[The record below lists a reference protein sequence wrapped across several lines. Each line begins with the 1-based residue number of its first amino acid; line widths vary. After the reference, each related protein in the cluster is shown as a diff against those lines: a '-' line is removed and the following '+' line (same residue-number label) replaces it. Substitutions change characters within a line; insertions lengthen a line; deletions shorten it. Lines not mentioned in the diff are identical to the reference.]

1 MFFIV
6 ALGVLWL
13 MHGYVAWRIIPTLGF
28 SSSQTILAYTT
39 VFILSLLPILPIVLR
54 MSGNESK
61 LIDKFSFLGYT
72 SLGFFTLSFI
82 FLFTKDFIIQFISIF
97 SNLVDTEQPIDNSKR
112 DFIKKSISI
121 SMITLAGSATV
132 YGFYSARKGPFIIK
146 HDIYLKNLPDA
157 FESFSI
163 AQISDLHVGPTIK
176 RPYVEDVLEKISRL
190 NPDLIAVTGDLV
202 DGSVKY
208 LKSEL
213 QPLKDMIAPY
223 GTFFVT
229 GNHEYYSGVDQWL
242 DETDRL
248 GMKNLINSNELIS
261 KAGDQIAIAGITDL
275 KAHQIKPAHKS
286 DPGLALRS
294 VPDNITKIVLAHQ
307 PNSIHSVHE
316 IGADLQLSGH
326 THGGQ
331 FWPFTYL
338 TKLVN
343 PYIAGFYDHYGT
355 QIYVNRGTGYWG
367 PPLRIGVPAEITLI
381 RLKKKEVL

>member
-1 MFFIV
+1 MFFII
-6 ALGVLWL
+6 AIGVLWL

-28 SSSQTILAYTT
+28 SSSQTILAYTA
-39 VFILSLLPILPIVLR
+39 VFILSLLPILPILLR

-61 LIDKFSFLGYT
+61 LIDKFSFVGYT
-72 SLGFFTLSFI
+72 SLGFFTLSFFI
-82 FLFTKDFIIQFISIF
+82 FVAKDLVFQLIALLGHIINEDNPF
-97 SNLVDTEQPIDNSKR
+97 DNSKR
-112 DFIKKSISI
+112 DFIKKSINI

-229 GNHEYYSGVDQWL
+229 GNHEYYSGVDLWL

-261 KAGDQIAIAGITDL
+261 RSGDQIAIAGITDL

>member
-1 MFFIV
+1 MFFII
-6 ALGVLWL
+6 AIGVLWL

-28 SSSQTILAYTT
+28 SSSQTILGYTT
-39 VFILSLLPILPIVLR
+39 VFILSLLPILPIILR

-61 LIDKFSFLGYT
+61 LIDKFSFVGYT
-72 SLGFFTLSFI
+72 SLGFFTLSFFI
-82 FLFTKDFIIQFISIF
+82 FVAKDLVFQLIALLGHIINEDNPF
-97 SNLVDTEQPIDNSKR
+97 DNSKR
-112 DFIKKSISI
+112 DFIKKSITLGIIGI
-121 SMITLAGSATV
+121 SGTATGL
-132 YGFYSARKGPFIIK
+132 GFYNSRKGPSVIK
-146 HDIYLKNLPDA
+146 HDIFLESLP
-157 FESFSI
+157 ESFNNFTI
-163 AQISDLHVGPTIK
+163 AQISDLHIGPTIK
-176 RPYVEDVLEKISRL
+176 RPYVENVLDKISIH

-261 KAGDQIAIAGITDL
+261 KAGDQIAIAGITDFR
-275 KAHQIKPAHKS
+275 AHQIKPAHRS

-338 TKLVN
+338 TKIVN

>member
-1 MFFIV
+1 MFFII
-6 ALGVLWL
+6 AIGVLWL

-28 SSSQTILAYTT
+28 SSSQTILAYTA

-176 RPYVEDVLEKISRL
+176 RPYVEDVLEKISHL

-229 GNHEYYSGVDQWL
+229 GNHEYYSGVDLWL

-261 KAGDQIAIAGITDL
+261 RSGDQIAIAGITDL

-338 TKLVN
+338 TKIVN

>member
-1 MFFIV
+1 MFFII

-229 GNHEYYSGVDQWL
+229 GNHEYYSGVDLWL

-261 KAGDQIAIAGITDL
+261 RSGDQIAIAGITDL
-275 KAHQIKPAHKS
+275 KAHQIKPAHRS

>member
-1 MFFIV
+1 
-6 ALGVLWL
+6 LE
-13 MHGYVAWRIIPTLGF
+13 
-28 SSSQTILAYTT
+28 
-39 VFILSLLPILPIVLR
+39 SLP
-54 MSGNESK
+54 
-61 LIDKFSFLGYT
+61 
-72 SLGFFTLSFI
+72 
-82 FLFTKDFIIQFISIF
+82 
-97 SNLVDTEQPIDNSKR
+97 
-112 DFIKKSISI
+112 
-121 SMITLAGSATV
+121 
-132 YGFYSARKGPFIIK
+132 
-146 HDIYLKNLPDA
+146 
-157 FESFSI
+157 ESFNNFTI
-163 AQISDLHVGPTIK
+163 AQISDLHIGPTIK
-176 RPYVEDVLEKISRL
+176 RPYVENVLDKISIH

-202 DGSVKY
+202 DGSVQH
-208 LKSEL
+208 LRPEL
-213 QPLKDMIAPY
+213 APLKDMIAPF
-223 GTFFVT
+223 GTYFVT
-229 GNHEYYSGVDQWL
+229 GNHEYYSGVDLWL

-261 KAGDQIAIAGITDL
+261 RSGDQIAIAGITDL
-275 KAHQIKPAHKS
+275 KAHQIKPTHRS
-286 DPGLALRS
+286 DPELALRS

-338 TKLVN
+338 TKLAN

>member
-176 RPYVEDVLEKISRL
+176 RPYVEDVLEKISHL

-229 GNHEYYSGVDQWL
+229 GNHEYYSGVDLWL

-261 KAGDQIAIAGITDL
+261 RSGDQIAIAGITDL

-338 TKLVN
+338 TKIVN

>member
-1 MFFIV
+1 MFFII
-6 ALGVLWL
+6 AIGMLWI
-13 MHGYVAWRIIPTLGF
+13 MHGYVAWRFIPALGF
-28 SSSQTILAYTT
+28 SSSQTILAYTA
-39 VFILSLLPILPIVLR
+39 VFILSLLPILPIALR

-61 LIDKFSFLGYT
+61 LIDRFSFVGYT
-72 SLGFFTLSFI
+72 SLGFFTLSFFI
-82 FLFTKDFIIQFISIF
+82 FVAKDLVLQLIALLGHIIDEDNPF
-97 SNLVDTEQPIDNSKR
+97 DNSKR

-146 HDIYLKNLPDA
+146 HDIYIKNLPEA
-157 FESFSI
+157 YENFSI

-176 RPYVEDVLEKISRL
+176 RPYVEDVLEKISHL
-190 NPDLIAVTGDLV
+190 NPDFIAVTGDLV

-208 LKSEL
+208 LRSDL

-248 GMKNLINSNELIS
+248 GMKNLINTNEIIS
-261 KAGDQIAIAGITDL
+261 KSGDEIAIAGITDL
-275 KAHQIKPAHKS
+275 NAHQINLSHRS
-286 DPGLALRS
+286 DPELALAS
-294 VPDNITKIVLAHQ
+294 LPKDIIKIVLAHQ
-307 PNSIHSVHE
+307 PNSIHAVHKV
-316 IGADLQLSGH
+316 GADLQLSGH

-331 FWPFTYL
+331 FWPFTYPV
-338 TKLVN
+338 KLAST
-343 PYIAGFYDHYGT
+343 YIAGYYDHFGT

-381 RLKKKEVL
+381 RLKKKVVS

>member
-1 MFFIV
+1 MFFII
-6 ALGVLWL
+6 AIGVLWL

-28 SSSQTILAYTT
+28 SSSQTILAYTA

-61 LIDKFSFLGYT
+61 LIDKFSFVGYT
-72 SLGFFTLSFI
+72 SLGFFTLSFFI
-82 FLFTKDFIIQFISIF
+82 FVAKDLVFQLIALLGHIINEDNPF
-97 SNLVDTEQPIDNSKR
+97 DNSKR
-112 DFIKKSISI
+112 DFIKKSINI

-132 YGFYSARKGPFIIK
+132 YGFFSARKGPFIIK
-146 HDIYLKNLPDA
+146 HDIYIKNLPEA
-157 FESFSI
+157 FENFSI

-176 RPYVEDVLEKISRL
+176 RPYVEDVLEKISHL

-229 GNHEYYSGVDQWL
+229 GNHEYYSGVDLWL

-261 KAGDQIAIAGITDL
+261 RSGDQIAIAGITDL

>member
-1 MFFIV
+1 MFFII
-6 ALGVLWL
+6 ALGMLWL
-13 MHGYVAWRIIPTLGF
+13 IHGYVAWRIIPTLGL
-28 SSSQTILAYTT
+28 SSSQTNLAYTT
-39 VFILSLLPILPIVLR
+39 VFILSLLPIIPIALR

-61 LIDKFSFLGYT
+61 LIDRLSFLGYT
-72 SLGFFTLSFI
+72 SLGFFTLSFFI
-82 FLFTKDFIIQFISIF
+82 FIAKDMVLQLITLFSHLINEDNPF
-97 SNLVDTEQPIDNSKR
+97 DNSKR
-112 DFIKKSISI
+112 DFIKKSINI
-121 SMITLAGSATV
+121 SLITLSSSATV

-157 FESFSI
+157 FENFSI

-176 RPYVEDVLEKISRL
+176 RPYVEHVLEKISHL

-213 QPLKDMIAPY
+213 QPLKDMTPSY

-248 GMKNLINSNELIS
+248 GMKNLVNSNELIS
-261 KAGDQIAIAGITDL
+261 KAGAQIAIAGITDL
-275 KAHQIKPAHKS
+275 RAHQINPAHRS
-286 DPGLALRS
+286 DPALALRS
-294 VPDNITKIVLAHQ
+294 VPDDITKIVLAHQ

-316 IGADLQLSGH
+316 TGADLQLSGH

-331 FWPFTYL
+331 FWPFTYPVKM
-338 TKLVN
+338 TN
-343 PYIAGFYDHYGT
+343 RYIAGLHDHQGT

-381 RLKKKEVL
+381 RLKKKVVS

>member
-1 MFFIV
+1 MFFII
-6 ALGVLWL
+6 AIGVLWL

-28 SSSQTILAYTT
+28 SSSQTILAYTA

-61 LIDKFSFLGYT
+61 LIDKFSFVGYT
-72 SLGFFTLSFI
+72 SLGFFTLSFFI
-82 FLFTKDFIIQFISIF
+82 FVAKDLVFQLIALLGHIINEDNPF
-97 SNLVDTEQPIDNSKR
+97 DNSKR
-112 DFIKKSISI
+112 DFIKKSITLGIIGI
-121 SMITLAGSATV
+121 SGTATGL
-132 YGFYSARKGPFIIK
+132 GFYNSRKGPSVIK
-146 HDIYLKNLPDA
+146 HDIFLESLP
-157 FESFSI
+157 ESFNNFTI
-163 AQISDLHVGPTIK
+163 AQISDLHIGPTIK
-176 RPYVEDVLEKISRL
+176 RPYVENVLDKISIL

-202 DGSVKY
+202 DGSVQH
-208 LKSEL
+208 LRPDL
-213 QPLKDMIAPY
+213 APLKDMIAPF
-223 GTFFVT
+223 GTYFVT
-229 GNHEYYSGVDQWL
+229 GNHEYYSGVDLWL

-261 KAGDQIAIAGITDL
+261 RSGDQIAIAGITDL

-338 TKLVN
+338 TKIVN